1 MRDAKTDTCLDAALQ
16 LEGLLQLTPRSFQFY
31 QISLLLGRL
40 QDAGVGASI
49 SMAPQCAGPGMVPMA
64 MVVCYNDRFFQTPN
78 TFLTQTLSIGHGDE
92 HFRLVTERRYLKSD
106 TLIVIGTSVNNMRH
120 IDDDVKS
127 GQFDL
132 MLEPSAGF
140 LLARANRD
148 ERRAMRGPVVRA
160 YDVEVM
166 RDLLA

>member
-1 MRDAKTDTCLDAALQ
+1 MRRTWNGANGHG
-16 LEGLLQLTPRSFQFY
+16 GLLQRQVL
-31 QISLLLGRL
+31 
-40 QDAGVGASI
+40 
-49 SMAPQCAGPGMVPMA
+49 
-64 MVVCYNDRFFQTPN
+64 PN
-78 TFLTQTLSIGHGDE
+78 AEHLPHADLEYRQGDE
-92 HFRLVTERRYLKSD
+92 HFHLVTERRYLKSD
-106 TLIVIGTSVNNMRH
+106 TLIVIGASVNNMRH

>member
-1 MRDAKTDTCLDAALQ
+1 M
-16 LEGLLQLTPRSFQFY
+16 
-31 QISLLLGRL
+31 
-40 QDAGVGASI
+40 
-49 SMAPQCAGPGMVPMA
+49 AGPGYPELQEAFERRYVQDGNLRSYSGAVFANTLPPKPIRA
-64 MVVCYNDRFFQTPN
+64 PLVLKGPWFRYNDRFFQTPN

-127 GQFDL
+127 GQVDL